1 MAAKVNAMTAESV
14 AADCSAGD
22 AFTVAKAVPDD
33 FDTIAAILGN
43 VQQWLVSRGIMQ
55 WATPFPDE
63 WIDEKINAGEFH
75 IACCEGVPIAVVRLL
90 WADPLFWDDWDQGD
104 AGYVHT
110 MAVHRDYAGQE
121 LGARLLDWAA
131 QQVRVCERRYL
142 RLDCRADNPTL
153 NGYYEQLGFT
163 PVGSNGVGGTRVTLF
178 ERDVRA

>member
-1 MAAKVNAMTAESV
+1 
-14 AADCSAGD
+14 
-22 AFTVAKAVPDD
+22 
-33 FDTIAAILGN
+33 
-43 VQQWLVSRGIMQ
+43 MQ
-55 WATPFPDE
+55 WATPFPDD

-75 IACCEGVPIAVVRLL
+75 IARCQGVPVAVVRLL

-110 MAVHRDYAGQE
+110 MAVHRDYAGQG

-131 QQVRVCERRYL
+131 EQVRINGRRYL

-153 NGYYEQLGFT
+153 SDYYERLGFT

-178 ERDVRA
+178 EKDLDA